1 MNGRLSMETTTTD
14 WGVSYFASEYSMGI
28 QKYNYKNCYHLHT
41 QQNIEKRFTNY
52 LASILY
58 QMHKFVL

>member
-1 MNGRLSMETTTTD
+1 MEGYL
-14 WGVSYFASEYSMGI
+14 WKPPLQIGVCYILPLNI
-28 QKYNYKNCYHLHT
+28 QWVFKNSNYKNCYHLHG
-41 QQNIEKRFTNY
+41 QQSIEKRVTNY

>member
-28 QKYNYKNCYHLHT
+28 QKYNYKNYYLHT
-41 QQNIEKRFTNY
+41 QQNIENKFTN
-52 LASILY
+52 
-58 QMHKFVL
+58 